1 MNILK
6 MVFGDINAKE
16 VKKLGKIA
24 EKIEELEPQYQ
35 PMSDDE
41 LRAQTEVL
49 KSRLAKGELLDD
61 ILPDAFAVAR
71 EASVRVLGK
80 RPFFCQLI
88 GGIALHQGRIA
99 EMKTGEGKTLVA
111 TMPAYLN
118 ALTGKG
124 VHIITVND
132 YLAKRDRDWMGKVYE
147 FLGLTVGVVINGM
160 QPPERRK
167 AYACDITYGT
177 NSQFG
182 FDYLRDNMAVR
193 TENLV
198 QRELYFAIL
207 DEVDSILIDEARTP
221 LIISG
226 ATDKTTDMY
235 ILADN
240 FAKKLSREDDV
251 NIDEKARTVTLTDG
265 IKVDKYGEVEEGS
278 ENRNGVKKAEEHFG
292 VENLSDS
299 ANMELSHH
307 INQAITARFLM
318 KRDVD
323 YIVKDGEVLIV
334 DQFTG
339 RLMYGRRYS
348 NGLHQAIEAK
358 ENIEVRAEDM
368 TLATI
373 TIQNYFRMY
382 TKLSGMTGTAKTEEE
397 EFRAIYGMDVVVIP
411 TNKPVARI
419 DNNDQIYSTLELKFK
434 YIVKEIRECY
444 DRGQPVLVGTVNIET
459 SEFIGKL
466 LKREGIPHE
475 ILNAKYHEREAE
487 IVAQAGRFRSVTI
500 ATNMAGRGTD
510 IVLGGNPE
518 FMAKREMLKLGYDET
533 VISYAVSP
541 LDYDDEAIK
550 EAKKKYEELYAKH
563 KVDTDAE
570 AEKVKEAGGLHII
583 GTERHESR
591 RIDNQLR
598 GRSGR
603 QGDPGSSRFFI
614 SMKDDLMRIFIP
626 ERVVQMTEK
635 LGEDSM
641 PIEMGIITKNVEM
654 VQQRVEGRN
663 FSIRKNVL
671 EYDDVINKQREII
684 YSQRRKVLHGEDI
697 RENIMSMMEKLISQ
711 ASLIYTEGY
720 KYPEEW
726 DLSGLVEHLRH
737 IFGSDFAVD
746 FGVVEDLTLEHLR
759 EIIFEEG
766 KRLYAA
772 KEEQVPPEI
781 MREVERNVLLRSV
794 DSLWI
799 DHITGMDELRRG
811 ISLRAFGQQDPVLAY
826 KNEGFEM
833 FETLI
838 NEIQERT
845 VTTMLNLNVE
855 KNEVKR
861 ESVVKSSSEGAA
873 NAGGKRVIAA
883 SSEKVGRNEP
893 CPCGSGKKYKKCC
906 GRDEQ

>member
-1 MNILK
+1 MNVLK
-6 MVFGDINAKE
+6 MVFGDLNAKE
-16 VKKLGKIA
+16 VKKLAKKA
-24 EKIEELEPQYQ
+24 ELVEALEPTYQ
-35 PMSDDE
+35 PMSDEE
-41 LRAQTEVL
+41 LRSQTDVL
-49 KSRLAKGELLDD
+49 KRRLSAGETLDD

-118 ALTGKG
+118 ALTEKG

-147 FLGLTVGVVINGM
+147 FLGLSVGVIVNGM
-160 QPPERRK
+160 QPAERRE
-167 AYACDITYGT
+167 AYGCDITYGT

-235 ILADN
+235 VLADN

-265 IKVDKYGEVEEGS
+265 IKVDKFGEVEEGS
-278 ENRNGVKKAEEHFG
+278 EDRNGVKKAEAHFG
-292 VENLSDS
+292 VENLSDA

-434 YIVKEIRECY
+434 YIVKEIKECY
-444 DRGQPVLVGTVNIET
+444 AKGQPVLVGTVNIET

-466 LKREGIPHE
+466 LKREGVPHE
-475 ILNAKYHEREAE
+475 ILNAKHHEREAE
-487 IVAQAGRFRSVTI
+487 IVAQAGRFGAVTI

-541 LDYDDEAIK
+541 LDYEDEEIR

-563 KVDTDAE
+563 KVETDAE
-570 AEKVKEAGGLHII
+570 AEKVKSAGGLHII

-598 GRSGR
+598 GRAGR

-614 SMKDDLMRIFIP
+614 SLKDDLMRIFIP
-626 ERVVQMTEK
+626 ERVVAMTEK
-635 LGEDSM
+635 LGEESM
-641 PIEMGIITKNVEM
+641 PIEMNMITKNVEM

-663 FSIRKNVL
+663 FAIRKNVL

-697 RENIMSMMEKLISQ
+697 RENIMGMMNKLIAQSV
-711 ASLIYTEGY
+711 AMYTEGY

-737 IFGSDFAVD
+737 IFGNEFEVE
-746 FGVVEDLTLEHLR
+746 FGVIEELTHEKLND
-759 EIIFEEG
+759 IIGQEG
-766 KRLYAA
+766 RRLYEL
-772 KEEQVPPEI
+772 KEEMAPPEI
-781 MREVERNVLLRSV
+781 IRELERNVLLRTV
-794 DSLWI
+794 DTLWI

-811 ISLRAFGQQDPVLAY
+811 ISLRAIGQQDPVIAY

-838 NEIQERT
+838 SEIQDRT
-845 VTTMLNLNVE
+845 VTTMLSLNIQKDE
-855 KNEVKR
+855 IKR
-861 ESVVKSSSEGAA
+861 ESVVKSSSEG
-873 NAGGKRVIAA
+873 GGASKPRAPRQA
-883 SSEKVGRNEP
+883 SSDKVGRNEP

-906 GRDEQ
+906 GKDAE